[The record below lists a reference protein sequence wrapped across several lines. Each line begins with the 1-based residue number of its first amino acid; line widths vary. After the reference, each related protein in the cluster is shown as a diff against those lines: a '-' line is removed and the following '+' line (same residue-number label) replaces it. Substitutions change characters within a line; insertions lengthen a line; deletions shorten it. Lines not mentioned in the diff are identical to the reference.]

1 MDCEMKL
8 KRDTS
13 ATKNKFETSL
23 LKSAFYTEE
32 ERKELLQEYEQMK

>member
-1 MDCEMKL
+1 MKL
-8 KRDTS
+8 NRDIS

-23 LKSAFYTEE
+23 SNSAFYTEE